1 MAQFAT
7 HFPSNV
13 TAPTRAQ
20 LEPLWDIWRQTAQG
34 AAYDLTPYISTKTF
48 DDGIGYRLDKIPDE
62 FYDWLIHREVYI
74 DIWNG
79 IIGTVRAPNPELVT
93 NVDASWGVPNNM
105 WVCIAPESQSVNPE
119 VIFRSDEVIPGVNYK
134 LQLTFAPETREG
146 DNYNNKPGCVKIVYY
161 PNKYG
166 STGTN
171 TLINSSDV
179 SGTEVT
185 TLLTDAFNVS
195 TIGLDLSIQSRVSN
209 KMATTYNRTLRIAQI
224 RLIPE

>member
-1 MAQFAT
+1 MKKVNYADYEGKYDE
-7 HFPSNV
+7 NIKEMMK
-13 TAPTRAQ
+13 TAPEEIDVETMRAN
-20 LEPLWDIWRQTAQG
+20 LYG
-34 AAYDLTPYISTKTF
+34 FTF
-48 DDGIGYRLDKIPDE
+48 TEDYADCKIPDE